1 MFGESRN
8 LDLSSQTSFIFN
20 CLMIDG
26 VNFAK
31 SCLCT
36 PAGQDTPGSYARVFH
51 FKTRFS
57 QWDLPTHY
65 VWTATLCKVLL
76 GEFLSHQ
83 REIFVIRKPSANYW
97 PYVGKR
103 LKPEAFQYISVKK
116 VTVQYVLNT
125 IVLNTSLALSDPGVW
140 WLDRL
145 EMIHFC
151 QTSDDIAIFFWLS
164 EPDRTGDATPIA
176 RNDATDDDSWSVLVK
191 APPSAPARNVWKC
204 CVVLFLIHTNPS
216 PCCEEGISCLY

>member
-1 MFGESRN
+1 MLGERRN
-8 LDLSSQTSFIFN
+8 LDFHCQTSIIFN

-26 VNFAK
+26 VKFAK

-36 PAGQDTPGSYARVFH
+36 PAGHDTPGSYARVFH

-76 GEFLSHQ
+76 GEFLSLQ
-83 REIFVIRKPSANYW
+83 REIFVIRIYPRQNL

-116 VTVQYVLNT
+116 VKVQYVLNT
-125 IVLNTSLALSDPGVW
+125 IVLNASRALSDPGVW

-145 EMIHFC
+145 EIIHFC

-176 RNDATDDDSWSVLVK
+176 RNGW
-191 APPSAPARNVWKC
+191 W
-204 CVVLFLIHTNPS
+204 
-216 PCCEEGISCLY
+216 